1 MGQARTSK
9 NSGSRNGRVIMPVS
23 YTHLVHRLQRLK
35 HSLRLLFNQLLMLGE
50 SARRNH
56 QLADALHLLI
66 AQLGIAQ
73 AIVQKRCV
81 LLVEG
86 CGGERHQHGTLTLTQ
101 VIASGLTG
109 HLGLAED
116 AQLVITQ
123 LEALTQ
129 RQAERAVTGKYRVL
143 LAHGT
148 GAVLQRGSLQS
159 QSTTNREG
167 VLAGVQMC
175 IRDRYRDRSATAS
188 PPHTRAP

>member
-1 MGQARTSK
+1 MQECRIALR
-9 NSGSRNGRVIMPVS
+9 NSG
-23 YTHLVHRLQRLK
+23 
-35 HSLRLLFNQLLMLGE
+35 
-50 SARRNH
+50 
-56 QLADALHLLI
+56 
-66 AQLGIAQ
+66 
-73 AIVQKRCV
+73 
-81 LLVEG
+81 
-86 CGGERHQHGTLTLTQ
+86 GGERHQHGTLTLTQ
-101 VIASGLTG
+101 VIASGLAG

-167 VLAGVQMC
+167 VLAGVLGGLETNHVQG
-175 IRDRYRDRSATAS
+175 TL
-188 PPHTRAP
+188 